1 MTCRNLDNMFAVVPF
16 HTMSASRLNVRRRQ
30 AAGQQQVPSAR
41 RVLSLVALEIS
52 LWEVA
57 TLHGLGRLRLVETL
71 G

>member
-1 MTCRNLDNMFAVVPF
+1 MFAVVPF

-30 AAGQQQVPSAR
+30 VAGWQQVLNSTR